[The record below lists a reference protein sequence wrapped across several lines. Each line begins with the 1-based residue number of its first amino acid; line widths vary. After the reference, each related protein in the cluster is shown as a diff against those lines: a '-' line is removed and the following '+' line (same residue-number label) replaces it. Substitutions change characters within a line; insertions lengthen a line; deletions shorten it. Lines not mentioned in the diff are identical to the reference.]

1 MRGAIPVALVGLLL
15 ASLTAC
21 KKSSPPTD
29 APATTAGPTTAGEYD
44 LARLSADV
52 KAASQGRRET
62 AIRMVAELDAQGLD
76 VVPTLLEALNDASA
90 GDTGTY
96 ADRPTSTREA
106 AVLALLRLKEK
117 GKKAL
122 AETGLKTLEEGLK
135 DAKPNVREHTANAIG
150 FLGPDAQPAAG
161 PLTELCADQD
171 RDVRSATYRALQKLK
186 TVPPAPILKLLTH
199 SDLRISADAAA
210 ALAWLKP
217 TGPDAVTLLLAAVKR
232 EAKDVDEVA
241 DVMFIRNAA
250 AEALPGAGKG
260 SEAAIPTLVD
270 LIVKAT
276 VADVERAARPTR
288 PGEMASNLTGPVL
301 ALRRMGKPAVGPVI
315 PLLKHEQPVIR
326 YQAAAV
332 LSGIG
337 PDGAEALAAVQEALE
352 AERGLPTGQLYV
364 FEELAAAALNLGG
377 DAQKVAATVTELLTL
392 DDEGVRV
399 RAAAMLARIGR
410 TAGAA
415 VPKLAELLND
425 KSPEVQLAAA
435 EALAAVGPAARPAI
449 PELAKKVEGKDDDLA
464 RAAIGALRTLG
475 PVAAPAVPSLARAIQ
490 ADDRS
495 LCVDAAQ
502 ALAAIGPEARPAVP
516 TLAKQLGSPQ
526 SRKDERLAI
535 LQAVAAIGKPAAEA
549 IPTVTK
555 LLGDKDPAIRVT
567 AADTLGRIGAA
578 DPEAVSKLTGSLG
591 DAHLA
596 VRIAGLK
603 ALAAVGARTAA
614 PDIKKLQEASA
625 DSAVKVWTAAAL
637 VAIGSEEEANLNLVL
652 SALKDR
658 TAAGKGARL
667 TAIEAVELLGPRAR
681 AAVPELIAALKDRTP
696 VARKDGEQVRGRA
709 ARALGRLA
717 VKEAIPPLTEM
728 LRDPDRGARRVAAEA
743 LGLIGP
749 DAVVAAAR
757 LRDLV
762 RNDPAV
768 ADAAQA
774 ALDRIDPPKAPAM
787 D

>member
-1 MRGAIPVALVGLLL
+1 MRRVRPALLIGLLL
-15 ASLTAC
+15 AGLPAC
-21 KKSSPPTD
+21 QKAVPPAD
-29 APATTAGPTTAGEYD
+29 APATASGPAAAAEYD

-52 KAASQGRRET
+52 RSASPSRRET
-62 AIRMVAELDAQGLD
+62 AIRMVAGLDAQGVD
-76 VVPTLLEALNDASA
+76 VVPTLLEALKDASA
-90 GDTGTY
+90 GDAGTY

-106 AVLALLRLKEK
+106 AVLALLLLKEK

-122 AETGLKTLEEGLK
+122 AETGLKTLEQGLK
-135 DAKPNVREHTANAIG
+135 DAKPNVREHTANAVG
-150 FLGPDAQPAAG
+150 HLGPDAQPAATA
-161 PLTELCADQD
+161 LTALCADPD
-171 RDVRSATYRALQKLK
+171 RDVRSAAYRALQKLK

-199 SDLRISADAAA
+199 PDRRIAADAAA

-217 TGPDAVTLLLAAVKR
+217 TGPEAVNSLLAAVKR
-232 EAKDVDEVA
+232 EAQEVNEVGDVVF
-241 DVMFIRNAA
+241 VRNAA
-250 AEALPGAGKG
+250 AEALAGTGTGA
-260 SEAAIPTLVD
+260 ETAIPTLVE

-276 VADVERAARPTR
+276 VADVERGARPMR

-301 ALRRMGKPAVGPVI
+301 ALRRMGKPAVGPVV

-337 PDGAEALAAVQEALE
+337 PDGAEALPAVQVALE

-377 DAQKVAATVTELLTL
+377 DPQKVAATVTELLTF
-392 DDEGVRV
+392 DDEGVRI

-410 TAGAA
+410 TAGTA

-425 KSPEVQLAAA
+425 RAPGVRLAAA
-435 EALAAVGPAARPAI
+435 EALAAVGPAGKAAV
-449 PELAKKVEGKDDDLA
+449 PELAKKVEGQDDDLA
-464 RAAIGALRTLG
+464 RATIGALRALG
-475 PVAAPAVPSLARAIQ
+475 PVAAPAVPALAKAIQ
-490 ADDRS
+490 ADERG

-502 ALAAIGPEARPAVP
+502 ALAAIGPEAGPAVP
-516 TLAKQLGSPQ
+516 TLAKQLSNAKL
-526 SRKDERLAI
+526 RKDERLA
-535 LQAVAAIGKPAAEA
+535 LLDAVAAIGKSASGSVPA
-549 IPTVTK
+549 VTK
-555 LLGDKDPAIRVT
+555 LLGDKDPAIRV
-567 AADTLGRIGAA
+567 AAAETLGRVGVPDA
-578 DPEAVSKLTGSLG
+578 EAVSKLSGTLG

-603 ALAAVGARTAA
+603 ALAAVRAATAA
-614 PDIKKLQEASA
+614 PDIKKLQEASP
-625 DSAVKVWTAAAL
+625 DPAVKVWTAAAL
-637 VAIGSEEEANLNLVL
+637 VAVGSDEEANLNVVL

-658 TAAGKGARL
+658 TPAGRGARL
-667 TAIEAVELLGPRAR
+667 TAMESVELLGPKAT

-696 VARKDGEQVRGRA
+696 VGRKDGEQIRGRA
-709 ARALGRLA
+709 ARAVGRLA
-717 VKEAIPPLTEM
+717 TKEAIPPLTVM
-728 LRDPDRGARRVAAEA
+728 LRDPDRGARRAAAGA

-749 DAVVAAAR
+749 DAIVAAAR
-757 LRDLV
+757 LRDLA

-774 ALDRIDPPKAPAM
+774 ALDRIEPPKPPNP